1 MPIIVNLTKGRTA
14 SFPDGTPD
22 DKIQKI
28 LAEDYPEDGADV
40 EELMQDISFDP
51 SKEQFKRYKEYE
63 AKKEVDW
70 LDAARKG
77 AEGMAGTISKGVSEG
92 VQGAAINPLN
102 YLEGFARGTVD
113 TAAMLTQAQS
123 PSSPLFKAK
132 QYWTGDGSEESEY
145 KQFLEARSWAREA
158 AKRESGEESFLP
170 KDLINND
177 FAQATSM
184 VLDPSALVPGIGMGK
199 LSTKLLG
206 GATRG
211 VGKGIRAVSRPL
223 AQGLDRAVEA
233 GVDAVGGATRMTP
246 GALKTGLAATG
257 LTGVVAGI
265 PGATAAVGGYAG
277 VKAADIFGQVVEG
290 IGEGMLRQPSRIGPL
305 ERMGMAPNA
314 GLRERALA
322 VVGRRGGDAA
332 LNAAV
337 RTGVGAV
344 EGGAIGSGL
353 GYLSGGEE
361 GAAQGLGAG
370 GVMGAAGITAGHV
383 IGKVTGSNIRN
394 ARQNDFNEY
403 LKTVDPDT
411 QDKLLKVWKRDGL
424 NSVTTLMDGAS
435 LLEGALGDATT
446 TFLSKDEFKERFG
459 AGARGV
465 QVINGDRPEVV
476 VNVDSVSSAPG
487 DSSARTFSHELF
499 HALDSVDQ
507 LQPQSA
513 EIKQSIVGSW
523 LNDPEGN
530 RVKVFP
536 GLLND
541 TQIEAAFER
550 YRKLAPKAK
559 ADQWSALGSIAE
571 KAQVVSEELG
581 AEYLSRLIAGS
592 SPDAL
597 LRGFDGVTRGLLDNA
612 LIRQSAGS
620 LNRIASKIGNL
631 GVKPVDSVLFPDL
644 KDASPVLNA
653 TLRELVRARRRLTDR
668 MNLADRPS
676 IVLRPRDMKNPVA
689 ASKAIRMGL
698 AKVGAD
704 GKPVWKTQDEVA
716 LESESSYS
724 GIQDVIAQTVVAD
737 TSAPHMRIVGDTIQ
751 GDRFSPEQLSALL
764 QSQRV
769 PNHLKENIRVIQAS
783 LDAARVGEGNVLLI
797 EYGAATGRSKN
808 KLSGIYHPKYSSGIP
823 IKQREVAPYSMGVTK
838 VGNLISRVV
847 DVSKLRNFA
856 TDLAAKGKLGPYG
869 SDIGQ
874 FTRDFSAYIQNLTSG
889 GELSA
894 KLFGAEKAKYL
905 RDTYLA
911 KEKDGAKF
919 IRTLRLERMTEA
931 TPTGEHLPASE
942 DSYQKATVNMS
953 PEMMPGKMM
962 PETIDRSIGRNDEF
976 AVPPSDRSLRV
987 ALGKKGG
994 KFGLARD
1001 LPRGTPVGLR
1011 IDIPTFNNHGLY
1023 AVSIHKKGI
1032 GEVVGYDGVARVTNP
1047 RFLIRDN
1054 VSKIKS
1060 GELNKFPVATVEG
1073 EFNPSRKIP
1082 DDINDW
1088 TPVGMDPKEHAFFYD
1103 KRTDQPV
1110 VGGDEA
1116 VSVGNTVFVKSPIM
1130 GNRDSYSFM
1139 PDVERE
1145 FSESQVG
1152 DRTVLKDNLGY
1163 TIHEGGEGG
1172 KVRLYGPDFNLLGVF
1187 ENKDKAVQ
1195 KIENL
1200 EAHRLGV
1207 IRGSRA
1213 TIKTGNVKL
1222 SPKEIGSIGASVD
1235 VSIGKGDF
1243 KVSERN
1249 SRIAEARRR
1258 VAESKA
1264 RFPASDGWAPL
1275 ELAGIEWSMNKQK
1288 QLVPTPIWETS
1299 KYTYSTD
1306 LNTGK
1311 DTPGSHKSRVGK
1323 ISKWAVNQVLD
1334 VVRRSENGD
1343 PIADKIIRQRL
1354 WYKNMTERFGRETG
1368 GFTDLFS
1375 DLLGAFSP
1383 NTDVPTNWVYAVHG
1397 LMKMVNGEYDHPSF
1411 PIIQEFAKWLD
1422 EGKTPDQWKKA
1433 GKPQIRKDNGTLF
1446 GMNSIHGMKAFAD
1459 IWRMIEAGQAPK
1471 ARNFA
1476 LNLVRQSLAATIDV
1490 WAARFVQ
1497 RGASNAISPK
1507 HKRVPTLAEA
1517 AVEGETIGNPSEYVI
1532 AGGPFGFGQEVM
1544 AEATMALRKER
1555 PDLFGDMEPSDLQA
1569 LVWFAEKEFWTEN
1582 NWTSEAGE
1590 GGSFESMAD
1599 KEGMGRYVVGMSQER
1614 PGKIPSNESQ
1624 QTEGSQMQ
1632 SLVAKMPGVLAS
1644 RFKDTIGYFGGVKER
1659 SFDGELIVNPFFDT
1673 ADLVSQVA
1681 EFGQAKDQ
1689 DATFISRVLDDGEV
1703 NDNARPGLE
1712 IFFKSKQSFEKA
1724 RPIIAKMLKKGFDG
1738 STMIVDPRTGG
1749 DRTATERKT
1758 KREFASEF
1766 VGIRLQYIPEFAG
1779 DVDWKTKVPDIQGT
1793 LLGLARELK
1802 SNNMISRANVLEYDT
1817 LVMERG
1823 TYGNFSK
1830 HAQINDIDGGA
1841 KVWGERSD
1849 RASAQRAATRQRILD
1864 AEEAQRRAKKLESDR
1879 RRKEKARL

>member
-530 RVKVFP
+530 RVKVSP

-987 ALGKKGG
+987 ALGKKGH
-994 KFGLARD
+994 KFGLARN
-1001 LPRGTPVGLR
+1001 LPKGTPVGLR

-1088 TPVGMDPKEHAFFYD
+1088 TPVGMDPLEHAFFYD

-1116 VSVGNTVFVKSPIM
+1116 VSVGNTVFVKNPVTA
-1130 GNRDSYSFM
+1130 NPEEYRFH
-1139 PDVERE
+1139 PDVEMDWDVDDLPSGRVHSDE
-1145 FSESQVG
+1145 DHGFKMIE
-1152 DRTVLKDNLGY
+1152 KA
-1163 TIHEGGEGG
+1163 GG
-1172 KVRLYGPDFNLLGVF
+1172 KVSLWDGLKRVGVSDSVEAGDRKIKDYLKKKAVAFAKKKVKESASSPEAVPLKFNLDKKGNISF
-1187 ENKDKAVQ
+1187 EKNSTSGKWQVSLKKIGYDLRKAPGLS
-1195 KIENL
+1195 KIDSVAETYL
-1200 EAHRLGV
+1200 ADRLVGYY
-1207 IRGSRA
+1207 
-1213 TIKTGNVKL
+1213 NDVKGK
-1222 SPKEIGSIGASVD
+1222 KEIAAAHGWYSNMRKFLQKNFGA
-1235 VSIGKGDF
+1235 
-1243 KVSERN
+1243 N
-1249 SRIAEARRR
+1249 
-1258 VAESKA
+1258 
-1264 RFPASDGWAPL
+1264 
-1275 ELAGIEWSMNKQK
+1275 IEM
-1288 QLVPTPIWETS
+1288 
-1299 KYTYSTD
+1299 
-1306 LNTGK
+1306 
-1311 DTPGSHKSRVGK
+1311 
-1323 ISKWAVNQVLD
+1323 
-1334 VVRRSENGD
+1334 
-1343 PIADKIIRQRL
+1343 
-1354 WYKNMTERFGRETG
+1354 
-1368 GFTDLFS
+1368 FS
-1375 DLLGAFSP
+1375 QLLGATSARQ
-1383 NTDVPTNWVYAVHG
+1383 AVRENFKQAMEAFG
-1397 LMKMVNGEYDHPSF
+1397 MYSKGEYDQLLNEYH
-1411 PIIQEFAKWLD
+1411 KHVT
-1422 EGKTPDQWKKA
+1422 EGKTKPVKELYDEWKAKPTKN
-1433 GKPQIRKDNGTLF
+1433 GKP
-1446 GMNSIHGMKAFAD
+1446 KADSQF
-1459 IWRMIEAGQAPK
+1459 IEADERRKFINRYSDVPLRSNGKKFGANSRKVLQALYGNWIEQTSGPK
-1471 ARNFA
+1471 TPNFSG
-1476 LNLVRQSLAATIDV
+1476 NLSGRTLEATIDV
-1490 WAARFVQ
+1490 WAARAIRRMLYEGKTKRWRILPAGEQAVKH
-1497 RGASNAISPK
+1497 AISK
-1507 HKRVPTLAEA
+1507 TGEQGGDFFFSQRAMRQA
-1517 AVEGETIGNPSEYVI
+1517 ADRLGINP
-1532 AGGPFGFGQEVM
+1532 
-1544 AEATMALRKER
+1544 
-1555 PDLFGDMEPSDLQA
+1555 DDLQA
-1569 LVWFAEKEFWTEN
+1569 VLWYAEKDVWDKRGWTDSSGKEK
-1582 NWTSEAGE
+1582 A
-1590 GGSFESMAD
+1590 SFEEGAREVDASKYTLGVTTSREGVNPKRARIQMAAGQRVL
-1599 KEGMGRYVVGMSQER
+1599 KSAIA
-1614 PGKIPSNESQ
+1614 KID
-1624 QTEGSQMQ
+1624 G
-1632 SLVAKMPGVLAS
+1632 LIAS
-1644 RFKDTIGYFGGVKER
+1644 RVTL
-1659 SFDGELIVNPFFDT
+1659 SDGLFDT
-1673 ADLVSQVA
+1673 YLEKTFDT
-1681 EFGQAKDQ
+1681 EFTVRNGSDISKVVDAMVKIGEKYDQ
-1689 DATFISRVLDDGEV
+1689 DAVFLSKAVPAGTPGSR
-1703 NDNARPGLE
+1703 PSME
-1712 IFFKSKQSFEKA
+1712 IGFKSPVEDFDMGVIMQMFRNNGVDGFTVA
-1724 RPIIAKMLKKGFDG
+1724 RDARGRAI
-1738 STMIVDPRTGG
+1738 
-1749 DRTATERKT
+1749 
-1758 KREFASEF
+1758 
-1766 VGIRLQYIPEFAG
+1766 GIRTQYIPEFAG
-1779 DVDWKTKVPDIQGT
+1779 DTVAAQIEVNAERWINNAKKS
-1793 LLGLARELK
+1793 LAEIDQAQL
-1802 SNNMISRANVLEYDT
+1802 SYSEDGFVET
-1817 LVMERG
+1817 LVIQKG
-1823 TYGNFSK
+1823 NYGK
-1830 HAQINDIDGGA
+1830 H
-1841 KVWGERSD
+1841 RSD
-1849 RASAQRAATRQRILD
+1849 
-1864 AEEAQRRAKKLESDR
+1864 
-1879 RRKEKARL
+1879 